1 MKTTKRKRLATYRK
15 ALKHLEEGIPKFG
28 MENFGLCLIL
38 PCIYY
43 NLGDFNDPIN
53 GRAWDYR
60 ETQEAF
66 PELQDIIAQLLE
78 YERKYQYSDVSY
90 KEYHEKKNA
99 LRIKLLK
106 EYLHVN
112 N

>member
-15 ALKHLEEGIPKFG
+15 VLKHLEEGVPKFG

-43 NLGDFNDPIN
+43 NLEHFNDPIN
-53 GRAWDYR
+53 GKSWDYH
-60 ETQEAF
+60 ETIEAF
-66 PELQDIIAQLLE
+66 PELADIIEQLME
-78 YERKYQYSDVSY
+78 FERKNFQITY

-99 LRIKLLK
+99 LRLSLLK